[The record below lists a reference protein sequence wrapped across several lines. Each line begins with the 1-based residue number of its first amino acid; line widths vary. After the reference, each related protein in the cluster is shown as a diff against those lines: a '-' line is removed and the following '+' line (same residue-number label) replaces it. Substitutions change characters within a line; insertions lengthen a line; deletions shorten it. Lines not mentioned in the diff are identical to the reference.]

1 MDKSTGADIAGAG
14 LVDAAV
20 DAAISNCENL
30 GDRTTGESARE
41 GAGTADRS
49 PPNGSA
55 VMRAIEILEIVTG
68 TSDKPQ
74 LADTCRAVGLP
85 KATVYRILGTLEHAG
100 FVVKEPGTKRYQCG
114 HRLHQMSL
122 QVLRNS
128 PANAARHA
136 ILEELVEQ
144 LGETCNLTVP
154 DQHTVSYLDRVEAS
168 WPSRVSLKVGSTVP
182 LYASASGKLF
192 LSSMSRRSRD
202 RFLRASPLINY
213 TPNTL
218 TDPDKLNHELEV
230 IRRQG
235 YALDNEE
242 YLLGIGCL
250 AVPVRNRSGE
260 LIAAVAAHGP
270 SSRLNAE
277 LASSYLDHL
286 QDAASSISKT
296 FAS

>member
-1 MDKSTGADIAGAG
+1 MDESTQASFVSENLTGDTLEALISHGEQPQQG
-14 LVDAAV
+14 LPANSQNPDAA
-20 DAAISNCENL
+20 SQ
-30 GDRTTGESARE
+30 
-41 GAGTADRS
+41 DRS

-55 VMRAIEILEIVTG
+55 VMRAIEILEVVTK
-68 TSDKPQ
+68 SSEKPQ
-74 LADTCRAVGLP
+74 LADICRAVGLP

-100 FVVKEPGTKRYQCG
+100 FVVKEPGAKRYQCG
-114 HRLHQMSL
+114 HRLHEMSL

-154 DQHTVSYLDRVEAS
+154 DQHTVSYLDRVEAA
-168 WPSRVSLKVGSTVP
+168 WPLRVSLKVGSTVP

-192 LSSMSRRSRD
+192 LSGMSRRSRD

-213 TPNTL
+213 TPNTF
-218 TDPDKLNHELEV
+218 TDPDRLNTELEV

-242 YLLGIGCL
+242 YLLGISCL
-250 AVPVRNRSGE
+250 AVPVRNMSGE
-260 LIAAVAAHGP
+260 LIAAVAAHGS
-270 SSRLNAE
+270 SSRLNADQ
-277 LASSYLDHL
+277 ATNYLGHL